1 VSKSTP
7 TIIITH
13 SVLLRQGI
21 ASLLQVTSYKV
32 ISIAA
37 EPAELPIHCCPK
49 GQRALAIFGIDRRA
63 NLAGTADRVH
73 LLRALMPDGKLVLL
87 VETDGSI
94 DPWLMAELC
103 PDACIFDLGSRDA
116 LIRILELTF
125 MDHRVFVFRKEAHV
139 TTAKES
145 LALKLAPSGKASL
158 SSREQEILSYLAE
171 GKSNKAIGLLCNLS
185 DATVKVHLKS
195 ILRKTNTLNRTQA
208 ALWAI
213 GHGVGNHAFERADT
227 LCDASAL
234 APAGTS
240 AKTEGV

>member
-1 VSKSTP
+1 MSKSTP
-7 TIIITH
+7 TVIITH

-21 ASLLQVTSYKV
+21 ASLLQGTSYKV

-49 GQRALAIFGIDRRA
+49 GQRALAIFGIDRGA

-125 MDHRVFVFRKEAHV
+125 MKCIVGQAGARFFSEHEHPVIHYNDLQNIPEGY
-139 TTAKES
+139 S
-145 LALKLAPSGKASL
+145 APF
-158 SSREQEILSYLAE
+158 
-171 GKSNKAIGLLCNLS
+171 C
-185 DATVKVHLKS
+185 
-195 ILRKTNTLNRTQA
+195 
-208 ALWAI
+208 
-213 GHGVGNHAFERADT
+213 
-227 LCDASAL
+227 
-234 APAGTS
+234 
-240 AKTEGV
+240 